1 MLMRS
6 LQFRSLLVLATAIV
20 LPAAGCAD
28 RPAPPAARPPSAQTA
43 PAQPAA
49 PAPAAQST
57 AQPTAVAPAAEAGVP
72 AADQATAAAA
82 TLAGLRQSLSTAT
95 EENDRVAAVD
105 DIAELGQNARPA
117 LDDLVKATTDANIRV
132 RWHAARAIGMIG
144 EDAVSA
150 IPTLI
155 GLLADA
161 DPIVA
166 TQAAAAI
173 GNIRSDDE
181 IKADT
186 PAADIAHYE
195 SATKAL
201 VGAMVHKDP
210 RVRRAALRS
219 IMKMKPPREL
229 LIPLVTRQLGDADP
243 SVVLPAI
250 NSIAGM
256 GADAVPMLVESLKD
270 PKARYW
276 AEIALAELGPA
287 AAPAV
292 DALSTA
298 AAEGDI
304 HERMQAILTL
314 AAIGEPAAKAADLLQ
329 EALASNEGSLQ
340 FAAAYAAGR
349 MRLASADEML
359 GKAAAAEDPFLA
371 SVATWAR
378 ARIKPDDKERVKDA
392 VTKLLAGLS
401 SDNPA
406 VRRSGI
412 SALSDLTGNLADG
425 DEAALSEGFIRLLTD
440 ADPGVHMQAGA
451 ALIRQGA
458 VAVKPLKAAIDDPE
472 RRRAVLEILAA
483 IGGAAKDAVDPL
495 VGLLGN
501 ADPELRGEAA
511 VALAAIG
518 PDAAP
523 AVPALQ
529 QILSSETTPAG
540 LLYPTA
546 YALGRIG
553 PAARPALDQLMK
565 FSASD
570 DDFLATVAVWA
581 AVKINPGEASMF
593 EAAVPRLRKALRS
606 DRELVR
612 LEAAVALGDI
622 GPAARSAV
630 PILELVAEDDPLPAV
645 REAAAAALEKIRGG
659 GSPTS

>member
-6 LQFRSLLVLATAIV
+6 VEIRWPVVVATMALLPVI
-20 LPAAGCAD
+20 GCAD
-28 RPAPPAARPPSAQTA
+28 RPAPPAVRPPSAQTA

-49 PAPAAQST
+49 PADAAPVPSPA
-57 AQPTAVAPAAEAGVP
+57 E
-72 AADQATAAAA
+72 QATASPSSQQPADAAA
-82 TLAGLRQSLSTAT
+82 NLAGLRQTLATAT
-95 EENDRVAAVD
+95 EENDRVDAVD
-105 DIAELGQNARPA
+105 DIAELGQNARGA
-117 LDDLVKATTDANIRV
+117 LDDLIKTTSDANIRV

-150 IPTLI
+150 MPTLI

-186 PAADIAHYE
+186 PATDIAHYE

-219 IMKMKPPREL
+219 IMKLKPPREL

-243 SVVLPAI
+243 SVVLPAL
-250 NSIAGM
+250 NSLAGI
-256 GADAVPMLVESLKD
+256 GPAAVPMLVESLKD

-276 AEIALAELGPA
+276 AEIALAEIGPA

-292 DALSTA
+292 DALAAA
-298 AAEGDI
+298 AAEGDM

-314 AAIGEPAAKAADLLQ
+314 AAIGEPAAKAGDVLRD
-329 EALASNEGSLQ
+329 ALASSEGSLQ

-359 GKAAAAEDPFLA
+359 GKAASAEDPFLA

-401 SDNPA
+401 ADNPA
-406 VRRSGI
+406 VRRSAI
-412 SALSDLTGNLADG
+412 SALSDLTGNLADA

-440 ADPGVHMQAGA
+440 ADPGVQIQAGA

-458 VAVKPLKAAIDDPE
+458 VAVKPLKAALEDPD
-472 RRRAVLEILAA
+472 RRRAALEILTS
-483 IGGAAKDAVDPL
+483 IGVAAKDAVEPL
-495 VGLLGN
+495 IALLGN

-511 VALAAIG
+511 AVLAAIG
-518 PDAAP
+518 PEAAP
-523 AVPALQ
+523 AVPSLQ
-529 QILSSETTPAG
+529 QTLASDASPAG
-540 LLYPTA
+540 LRYATA

-553 PAARPALDQLMK
+553 PAAKPCLDQLMK
-565 FSASD
+565 FSTSE
-570 DDFLATVAVWA
+570 DDFLATVAIWA
-581 AVKINPGEASMF
+581 TLKINPGETSMF
-593 EAAVPRLRKALRS
+593 EVAIPRLRKALRS
-606 DRELVR
+606 ERQLVR

-630 PILELVAEDDPLPAV
+630 PILELVAEDDPLPVV
-645 REAAAAALEKIRGG
+645 RDAAEEALKKIRGSV
-659 GSPTS
+659 SPAS